1 MSREEDALREWLT
14 LTRRGEWSRRRFV
27 DAVAALGLGT
37 PMALQLLAHAGV
49 AHAQP
54 TFHYAPTKRGGGGT
68 LRILSWQGP
77 TLLNGHFSNGSKD
90 QLATRL
96 FYEPLAT
103 WDRDGTLYPVL
114 AAEIPSLAN
123 GGVAKDGLSVT
134 WKLKRGVTWH
144 DGEPFTADDVVFS
157 WELLRDPAA
166 AAFTVGTF
174 QAVSEARKID
184 SHTVQLRFPKPT
196 PAWYDPFVGDPV
208 LPKKHFAAY
217 AGAKSREAPANLK
230 PVGTGPYR
238 LLDFKPGD
246 WVRAEANRAYHMPNR
261 PYFDAVEIKGG
272 GDSVSA
278 ARAVLQT
285 GEYDLAWMIQV
296 EDEVLQRMERA
307 GQGRIDVAHGG
318 DVEYMMLNQANPW
331 IEVEG
336 ERSHVSTQHPFL
348 RDPAVATAIAHMV
361 DRDSIQRFIYGRAGQ
376 ATTNFLNNPAQYQ
389 SSRQGEAFDIARA
402 NALLDAAGWKRG
414 AGGIRAKGDQRLKM
428 LFQTSTNTIRQKVQ
442 TIFKQAAA
450 QCGIEVELKATSATV
465 FFSGDAANPDTN
477 AHFQADLQM
486 YTITRGGPDPGRFM
500 ELFCSWLVASK
511 ANKYLGR
518 NVTRWR
524 NDEYDK
530 TFRAAEIEL
539 DPVKRAALLIK
550 LNDLICN
557 AHVVVP
563 IVSRPKLSALG
574 KSLQAPISGWTQ
586 ESGRIFDWH
595 KSNA

>member
-1 MSREEDALREWLT
+1 MSDHESFLQDALARV
-14 LTRRGEWSRRRFV
+14 RRGNLSRRGFV
-27 DAVAALGLGT
+27 GAVTALGLPA
-37 PMALQLLAHAGV
+37 PMALQLLTQAGL
-49 AHAQP
+49 AQAQP
-54 TFHYAPTKRGGGGT
+54 NFAYKPTRRGGGGT
-68 LRILSWQGP
+68 LKILSWQGP

-103 WDRDGTLYPVL
+103 WDRDGSLYPVL

-134 WKLKRGVTWH
+134 WKLKRGVSWH

-157 WELLRDPAA
+157 WELLRNPES

-174 QAVSEARKID
+174 APIKEARKID
-184 SHTVQLRFPKPT
+184 SHTVQLRFEKPT
-196 PAWYDPFVGDPV
+196 PAWYDAFVGDPV

-217 AGAKSREAPANLK
+217 MGAKSREAPANLK

-246 WVRAEANRAYHMPNR
+246 WVRAEANAAYHMPNR
-261 PYFDAVEIKGG
+261 PHFDAIEIKGG

-285 GEYDLAWMIQV
+285 GEYDLAWLIQV
-296 EDEVLQRMERA
+296 EDEVLQRLEKG
-307 GQGRIDVAHGG
+307 GQGRVEAAPGG
-318 DVEYMMLNQANPW
+318 DVEYLMLNQSNPW
-331 IEVEG
+331 VEVEG
-336 ERSHVSTQHPFL
+336 ERSHVSTQHPLF
-348 RDPAVATAIAHMV
+348 RDTAVATAIAHLM
-361 DRDSIQRFIYGRAGQ
+361 DRESIQRFIYGRGGV
-376 ATTNFLNNPAQYQ
+376 ATTNFLNNPPQYQ
-389 SSRQGEAFDIARA
+389 SSRKGEAFDVARA
-402 NALLDAAGWKRG
+402 NALLDAAGWVRG
-414 AGGIRAKGDQRLKM
+414 AGGIRAKGGQPLKL
-428 LFQTSTNTIRQKVQ
+428 LFQTSTNASRQKVQ

-477 AHFQADLQM
+477 ARFQADLQM

-500 ELFCSWLVASK
+500 ELFCSWLVANK

-530 TFRAAEIEL
+530 TFRAAETEL
-539 DPVKRAALLIK
+539 DPVKRAALLIR
-550 LNDLICN
+550 LNDLVCS

-563 IVSRPKLSALG
+563 IVARPKLTAMVS
-574 KSLQAPISGWTQ
+574 KLQAPISGWTV

-595 KSNA
+595 KMG

>member
-1 MSREEDALREWLT
+1 MSDHESFLQDALARV
-14 LTRRGEWSRRRFV
+14 RRGNLSRRGFV
-27 DAVAALGLGT
+27 GAVTALGLPA
-37 PMALQLLAHAGV
+37 PMALQLLTQAGL
-49 AHAQP
+49 AQAQP
-54 TFHYAPTKRGGGGT
+54 NFAYKPTRRGGGGT
-68 LRILSWQGP
+68 LKILSWQGP

-103 WDRDGTLYPVL
+103 WDRDGSLYPVL

-134 WKLKRGVTWH
+134 WKLKRGVSWH

-157 WELLRDPAA
+157 WELLRNPES

-174 QAVSEARKID
+174 APIKEARKID
-184 SHTVQLRFPKPT
+184 SHTVQLRFEKPT
-196 PAWYDPFVGDPV
+196 PAWYDAFVGDPV

-217 AGAKSREAPANLK
+217 MGAKSREAPANLK

-246 WVRAEANRAYHMPNR
+246 WVRAEANAAYHMPNR
-261 PYFDAVEIKGG
+261 PHFDAIEIKGG

-285 GEYDLAWMIQV
+285 GEYDLAWLIQV
-296 EDEVLQRMERA
+296 EDEVLQRLEKG
-307 GQGRIDVAHGG
+307 GQGRVEAAPGG
-318 DVEYMMLNQANPW
+318 DVEYLMLNQSNPW
-331 IEVEG
+331 VEVEG
-336 ERSHVSTQHPFL
+336 ERSHVSTQHPLF
-348 RDPAVATAIAHMV
+348 RDTAVATAIAHLM
-361 DRDSIQRFIYGRAGQ
+361 DRESIQRFIYGRGGV
-376 ATTNFLNNPAQYQ
+376 ATTNFLNNPPQYQ
-389 SSRQGEAFDIARA
+389 SSRKGEAFDVARA
-402 NALLDAAGWKRG
+402 NALLDAAGWLRG
-414 AGGIRAKGDQRLKM
+414 AGGIRAKGGQPLKL
-428 LFQTSTNTIRQKVQ
+428 LFQTSTNASRQKVQ

-477 AHFQADLQM
+477 ARFQADLQM

-500 ELFCSWLVASK
+500 ELFCSWLVANK

-530 TFRAAEIEL
+530 TFRAAETEL
-539 DPVKRAALLIK
+539 DPVKRAALLIR
-550 LNDLICN
+550 LNDLVCS

-563 IVSRPKLSALG
+563 IVARPKLTAMVS
-574 KSLQAPISGWTQ
+574 KLQAPISGWTV

-595 KSNA
+595 KTG

>member
-1 MSREEDALREWLT
+1 MSDQESFLRDALARVGRGHLS
-14 LTRRGEWSRRRFV
+14 RRGFIG
-27 DAVAALGLGT
+27 AVTSLGLSA
-37 PMALQLLAHAGV
+37 PMALQLLAHNGL

-54 TFHYAPTKRGGGGT
+54 DFAYKPTRRGGGGT
-68 LRILSWQGP
+68 LKILSWQGP

-103 WDRDGTLYPVL
+103 WDRDGSMYPVL

-123 GGVAKDGLSVT
+123 GGVARDGLSVT
-134 WKLKRGVTWH
+134 WRLKRGVSWH

-157 WELLRDPAA
+157 WELLRDPAS
-166 AAFTVGTF
+166 AAFTIGTF
-174 QAVSEARKID
+174 APIKEARKID
-184 SHTVQLRFPKPT
+184 SHTVQLRFEKPT
-196 PAWYDPFVGDPV
+196 PAWYDAFVGDPV
-208 LPKKHFAAY
+208 LPRKHFAAY
-217 AGAKSREAPANLK
+217 MGAKSREAPANLK

-246 WVRAEANRAYHMPNR
+246 WVRAEANAAYHMPDR
-261 PYFDAVEIKGG
+261 PHFDAIEIKGG

-285 GEYDLAWMIQV
+285 GEYDAAWLIQV
-296 EDEVLQRMERA
+296 EDEVLQRMERG
-307 GQGRIDVAHGG
+307 GQGRVDVAPGG
-318 DVEYMMLNQANPW
+318 DVEYMMLNQSNPW
-331 IEVEG
+331 TEVDG
-336 ERSHVSTQHPFL
+336 ERSHVSTSHPFL
-348 RDPAVATAIAHMV
+348 RDPAVAKAIAHLV
-361 DRDSIQRFIYGRAGQ
+361 DRESIQKFIYGRAGQ
-376 ATTNFLNNPAQYQ
+376 ATSNFLNNPPQFQ
-389 SSRQGEAFDIARA
+389 SRRQGEAFDIARA
-402 NALLDAAGWKRG
+402 NALLDAAGWARG
-414 AGGIRAKGDQRLKM
+414 TGGIRGKGDLKLKL

-442 TIFKQAAA
+442 TIFKQAAT
-450 QCGIEVELKATSATV
+450 QCGIDVELKATSATV

-477 AHFQADLQM
+477 ARFQADLQM

-530 TFRAAEIEL
+530 TFRAAESEL

-550 LNDLICN
+550 LNDLVCN

-563 IVSRPKLSALG
+563 IVSRPKLTALNG
-574 KSLQAPISGWTQ
+574 RLRAPISGWTV
-586 ESGRIFDWH
+586 ESGRIFDWF
-595 KSNA
+595 KTG

>member
-1 MSREEDALREWLT
+1 MSREEDTLREWLA
-14 LTRRGEWSRRRFV
+14 LTRRGIWSRRRFI
-27 DAVAALGLGT
+27 DAVGALGLGA
-37 PMALQLLAHAGV
+37 PMALQLLTHAGIT
-49 AHAQP
+49 HAQP
-54 TFHYAPTKRGGGGT
+54 NFNYAPTKRGGGGT

-157 WELLRDPAA
+157 WQLLSNPES

-174 QAVSEARKID
+174 QSVSEARKID

-196 PAWYDPFVGDPV
+196 PAWYDAFVGDPV

-217 AGAKSREAPANLK
+217 VGSKSREAPGNLK

-261 PYFDAVEIKGG
+261 PHFDAVEIKGG

-285 GEYDLAWMIQV
+285 GEYDMAWLIQV
-296 EDEVLQRMERA
+296 EDEVLQRMERG
-307 GQGRIDVAHGG
+307 GQGRIDVAPGG

-336 ERSHVSTQHPFL
+336 ERSHVSAPHPFL
-348 RDPAVATAIAHMV
+348 RDPAVATAIAHLV
-361 DRDSIQRFIYGRAGQ
+361 DRDSIERFIYGRAGQ
-376 ATTNFLNNPAQYQ
+376 ATTNFLNNPPQFQ
-389 SSRQGEAFDIARA
+389 SRRVGESFDVARA

-414 AGGIRAKGDQRLKM
+414 ADGIRAKGGQRLKL

-450 QCGIEVELKATSATV
+450 QCGIDVELKATSATV

-477 AHFQADLQM
+477 ARFIADLQM
-486 YTITRGGPDPGRFM
+486 YTLTRGGPDPGRFM

-530 TFRAAEIEL
+530 TFRAAETEL

-550 LNDLICN
+550 LNDLVCN

-563 IVSRPKLSALG
+563 IVARPKLNALG
-574 KSLQAPISGWTQ
+574 KNLQAPISGWTQ

-595 KSNA
+595 KTSA

>member
-1 MSREEDALREWLT
+1 MSDHESFLQDALARV
-14 LTRRGEWSRRRFV
+14 RRGNLSRRGFV
-27 DAVAALGLGT
+27 GAVTALGLPA
-37 PMALQLLAHAGV
+37 PMALQLLTQAGL
-49 AHAQP
+49 AQAQP
-54 TFHYAPTKRGGGGT
+54 NFAYKPTRRGGGGT
-68 LRILSWQGP
+68 LKILSWQGP

-103 WDRDGTLYPVL
+103 WDRDGSLYPVL

-134 WKLKRGVTWH
+134 WKLKRGVSWH

-157 WELLRDPAA
+157 WELLRNPES

-174 QAVSEARKID
+174 APIKEARKID
-184 SHTVQLRFPKPT
+184 SHTVQLRFEKPT
-196 PAWYDPFVGDPV
+196 PAWYDAFVGDPV

-217 AGAKSREAPANLK
+217 MGAKSREAPANLK

-246 WVRAEANRAYHMPNR
+246 WVRAEANAAYHMPNR
-261 PYFDAVEIKGG
+261 PHFDAIEIKGG

-285 GEYDLAWMIQV
+285 GEYDLAWLIQV
-296 EDEVLQRMERA
+296 EDEVLQRLEKG
-307 GQGRIDVAHGG
+307 GQGRVEAAPGG
-318 DVEYMMLNQANPW
+318 DVEYLMLNQSNPW
-331 IEVEG
+331 VEVEG
-336 ERSHVSTQHPFL
+336 ERSHVSTQHPLF
-348 RDPAVATAIAHMV
+348 RDTAVATAIAHLM
-361 DRDSIQRFIYGRAGQ
+361 DRESIQRFIYGRGGV
-376 ATTNFLNNPAQYQ
+376 ATTNFLNNPPQYQ
-389 SSRQGEAFDIARA
+389 SSRKGEAFDVARA
-402 NALLDAAGWKRG
+402 NALLDAAGWVRG
-414 AGGIRAKGDQRLKM
+414 AGGIRAKGGQPLKL
-428 LFQTSTNTIRQKVQ
+428 LFQTSTNASRQKVQ

-477 AHFQADLQM
+477 ARFQADLQM

-500 ELFCSWLVASK
+500 ELFCSWLVANK

-530 TFRAAEIEL
+530 TFRAAETEL
-539 DPVKRAALLIK
+539 DPVKRAALLIR
-550 LNDLICN
+550 LNDLVCS

-563 IVSRPKLSALG
+563 IVARPKLTAMVS
-574 KSLQAPISGWTQ
+574 KLQAPISGWTV

-595 KSNA
+595 KTG

>member
-1 MSREEDALREWLT
+1 MSDHESFLQDALARV
-14 LTRRGEWSRRRFV
+14 RRGNLSRRGFV
-27 DAVAALGLGT
+27 VAVTALGLPA
-37 PMALQLLAHAGV
+37 PMALQLLTQAGL
-49 AHAQP
+49 AQAQP
-54 TFHYAPTKRGGGGT
+54 NFAYKPTRRGGGGT
-68 LRILSWQGP
+68 LKILSWQGP

-103 WDRDGTLYPVL
+103 WDRDGSLYPVL

-134 WKLKRGVTWH
+134 WKLKRGVSWH

-157 WELLRDPAA
+157 WELLRNPES

-174 QAVSEARKID
+174 APIKEARKID
-184 SHTVQLRFPKPT
+184 SHTVQLRFEKPT
-196 PAWYDPFVGDPV
+196 PAWYDAFVGDPV

-217 AGAKSREAPANLK
+217 MGAKSREAPANLK

-246 WVRAEANRAYHMPNR
+246 WVRAEANAAYHMPNR
-261 PYFDAVEIKGG
+261 PHFDAIEIKGG

-285 GEYDLAWMIQV
+285 GEYDLAWLIQV
-296 EDEVLQRMERA
+296 EDEVLQRLEKG
-307 GQGRIDVAHGG
+307 GQGRVEAAPGG
-318 DVEYMMLNQANPW
+318 DVEYLMLNQSNPW
-331 IEVEG
+331 VEVEG
-336 ERSHVSTQHPFL
+336 ERSHVSTQHPLF
-348 RDPAVATAIAHMV
+348 RDTAVATAIAHLM
-361 DRDSIQRFIYGRAGQ
+361 DRESIQRFIYGRGGV
-376 ATTNFLNNPAQYQ
+376 ATTNFLNNPPQYQ
-389 SSRQGEAFDIARA
+389 SSRKGEAFDVARA
-402 NALLDAAGWKRG
+402 NALLDAAGWVRG
-414 AGGIRAKGDQRLKM
+414 AGGIRAKGGQPLKL
-428 LFQTSTNTIRQKVQ
+428 LFQTSTNASRQKVQ

-477 AHFQADLQM
+477 ARFQADLQM

-500 ELFCSWLVASK
+500 ELFCSWLVANK

-530 TFRAAEIEL
+530 TFRAAETEL
-539 DPVKRAALLIK
+539 DPVKRAALLIR
-550 LNDLICN
+550 LNDLVCS

-563 IVSRPKLSALG
+563 IVARPKLTAMVS
-574 KSLQAPISGWTQ
+574 KLQAPISGWTV

-595 KSNA
+595 KMG

>member
-1 MSREEDALREWLT
+1 MSDHESFLQDALARV
-14 LTRRGEWSRRRFV
+14 RRGNLSRRGFV
-27 DAVAALGLGT
+27 VAVTALGLPA
-37 PMALQLLAHAGV
+37 PMALQLLTQAGL
-49 AHAQP
+49 AQAQP
-54 TFHYAPTKRGGGGT
+54 NFAYKPTRRGGGGT
-68 LRILSWQGP
+68 LKILSWQGP

-103 WDRDGTLYPVL
+103 WDRDGSLYPVL

-134 WKLKRGVTWH
+134 WKLKRGVSWH

-157 WELLRDPAA
+157 WELLRNPES

-174 QAVSEARKID
+174 APIKEARKID
-184 SHTVQLRFPKPT
+184 SHTVQLRFEKPT
-196 PAWYDPFVGDPV
+196 PAWYDAFVGDPV
-208 LPKKHFAAY
+208 LPKKHFTAY
-217 AGAKSREAPANLK
+217 MGAKSREAPANLK

-246 WVRAEANRAYHMPNR
+246 WVRAEANATYHMPNR
-261 PYFDAVEIKGG
+261 PHFDAIEIKGG

-285 GEYDLAWMIQV
+285 GEYDLAWLIQV
-296 EDEVLQRMERA
+296 EDEVLQRLEKG
-307 GQGRIDVAHGG
+307 GQGRVEAAPGG
-318 DVEYMMLNQANPW
+318 DVEYLMLNQSNPW
-331 IEVEG
+331 VEVEG
-336 ERSHVSTQHPFL
+336 ERSHVSTQHPLF
-348 RDPAVATAIAHMV
+348 RDTAVATAIAHLM
-361 DRDSIQRFIYGRAGQ
+361 DRESIQRFIYGRGGV
-376 ATTNFLNNPAQYQ
+376 ATTNFLNNPPQYQ
-389 SSRQGEAFDIARA
+389 SSRKGEAFDVARA
-402 NALLDAAGWKRG
+402 NALLDAAGWVRG
-414 AGGIRAKGDQRLKM
+414 AGGIRAKGGQPLKL
-428 LFQTSTNTIRQKVQ
+428 LFQTSTNASRQKVQ

-477 AHFQADLQM
+477 ARFQADLQM

-500 ELFCSWLVASK
+500 ELFCSWLVANK

-530 TFRAAEIEL
+530 TFRAAETEL
-539 DPVKRAALLIK
+539 DPVKRAALLIR
-550 LNDLICN
+550 LNDLVCS

-563 IVSRPKLSALG
+563 IVARPKLTAMVS
-574 KSLQAPISGWTQ
+574 KLQAPISGWTV

-595 KSNA
+595 KTG

>member
-1 MSREEDALREWLT
+1 MNDPESFLRDALARV
-14 LTRRGEWSRRRFV
+14 RRGHLSRRGFV
-27 DAVAALGLGT
+27 GALAAVGL
-37 PMALQLLAHAGV
+37 PAPLAFQLLTQAGL
-49 AHAQP
+49 AQAQP
-54 TFHYAPTKRGGGGT
+54 TFRYAPTRRGGGGT
-68 LRILSWQGP
+68 LKILSWQGP

-103 WDRDGTLYPVL
+103 WDRDGSMYPVL

-157 WELLRDPAA
+157 VELLRDPAS
-166 AAFTVGTF
+166 AAFTIGTF
-174 QAVSEARKID
+174 APITEARKID
-184 SHTVQLRFPKPT
+184 SHTVQLRFAKPT

-217 AGAKSREAPANLK
+217 MGAKSREAPANLK
-230 PVGTGPYR
+230 PVGTGPYK
-238 LLDFKPGD
+238 LVDFKPGD
-246 WVRAEANRAYHMPNR
+246 WVRAEANTAYHMPNR

-272 GDSVSA
+272 GDAVSA

-285 GEYDLAWMIQV
+285 GEYDAAWLIQV
-296 EDEVLQRMERA
+296 EDEVLQRMERG
-307 GQGRIDVAHGG
+307 GQGRIDVAPGG
-318 DVEYMMLNQANPW
+318 DVEYMMMNQSNPW
-331 IEVEG
+331 IEVDG
-336 ERSHVSTQHPFL
+336 ERSHVSTTHPFL
-348 RDPAVATAIAHMV
+348 RDPAVATAIAHLV
-361 DRDSIQRFIYGRAGQ
+361 DRDSIQKFIYGRGGV
-376 ATTNFLNNPAQYQ
+376 ATSNFLNNPPQFQ
-389 SSRQGEAFDIARA
+389 STRQGEAFDVARA
-402 NALLDAAGWKRG
+402 NALLDAAGWARG
-414 AGGIRAKGDQRLKM
+414 AGGIRGKGGQQLKL
-428 LFQTSTNTIRQKVQ
+428 LFQTSTNATRQKVQ
-442 TIFKQAAA
+442 AIFKQSAS
-450 QCGIEVELKATSATV
+450 QCGIDVELKATSATV

-477 AHFQADLQM
+477 ARFIADLQM

-530 TFRAAEIEL
+530 TFRAAENEL
-539 DPVKRAALLIK
+539 DPVKRAAMLIK
-550 LNDLICN
+550 LNDLVCN

-563 IVSRPKLSALG
+563 IVARPKLMALNN
-574 KSLQAPISGWTQ
+574 KLQAPISGWTV
-586 ESGRIFDWH
+586 ESGRIFDWY
-595 KSNA
+595 KTA

>member
-1 MSREEDALREWLT
+1 MSDHESFLQDALARV
-14 LTRRGEWSRRRFV
+14 RRGNLSRRGFV
-27 DAVAALGLGT
+27 GAVTALGLPA
-37 PMALQLLAHAGV
+37 PMALQLLTQAGL
-49 AHAQP
+49 AQAQP
-54 TFHYAPTKRGGGGT
+54 NFAYKPTRRGGGGT
-68 LRILSWQGP
+68 LKILSWQGP

-103 WDRDGTLYPVL
+103 WDRDGSLYPVL

-134 WKLKRGVTWH
+134 WKLKRGVSWH

-157 WELLRDPAA
+157 WELLRNPES

-174 QAVSEARKID
+174 APIKEARKID
-184 SHTVQLRFPKPT
+184 SHTVQLRFEKPT
-196 PAWYDPFVGDPV
+196 PAWYDAFVGDPV

-217 AGAKSREAPANLK
+217 MGAKSREAPANLK

-246 WVRAEANRAYHMPNR
+246 WVRAEANATYHMPNR
-261 PYFDAVEIKGG
+261 PHFDAIEIKGG

-285 GEYDLAWMIQV
+285 GEYDLAWLIQV
-296 EDEVLQRMERA
+296 EDEVLQRLEKG
-307 GQGRIDVAHGG
+307 GQGRVEAAPGG
-318 DVEYMMLNQANPW
+318 DVEYLMLNQSNPW
-331 IEVEG
+331 VEVEG
-336 ERSHVSTQHPFL
+336 ERSHVSTQHPLF
-348 RDPAVATAIAHMV
+348 RDTAVATAIAHLM
-361 DRDSIQRFIYGRAGQ
+361 DRESIQRFIYGRGGV
-376 ATTNFLNNPAQYQ
+376 ATTNFLNNPPQYQ
-389 SSRQGEAFDIARA
+389 SSRKGEAFDVARA
-402 NALLDAAGWKRG
+402 NALLDAAGWVRG
-414 AGGIRAKGDQRLKM
+414 AGGIRAKGGQPLKL
-428 LFQTSTNTIRQKVQ
+428 LFQTSTNASRQKVQ

-477 AHFQADLQM
+477 ARFQADLQM

-500 ELFCSWLVASK
+500 ELFCSWLVANK

-530 TFRAAEIEL
+530 TFRAAETEL
-539 DPVKRAALLIK
+539 DPVKRAALLIR
-550 LNDLICN
+550 LNDLVCS

-563 IVSRPKLSALG
+563 IVARPKLTAMVS
-574 KSLQAPISGWTQ
+574 KLQAPISGWTV

-595 KSNA
+595 KTG